1 MEWARSSQWF
11 AKAGPWWSPSPKLV
25 LIAVLVGILQF
36 SGLAAYAS
44 GAQMG
49 SVSLVAATFSI
60 YPIIPM
66 IGGVILMHE
75 RIVPRQAARLRG
87 SAGAWHDILRF
98 PESIRSLPSSSLQ
111 GETSYFSSFTSPGSR
126 RLALTAHL
134 RPVYAPTL

>member
-1 MEWARSSQWF
+1 M
-11 AKAGPWWSPSPKLV
+11 LT
-25 LIAVLVGILQF
+25 AVLVGILQF

-49 SVSLVAATFSI
+49 SVSLVEATFSI

-87 SAGAWHDILRF
+87 SADDWHDILKV
-98 PESIRSLPSSSLQ
+98 P
-111 GETSYFSSFTSPGSR
+111 
-126 RLALTAHL
+126 
-134 RPVYAPTL
+134 